1 MVEFPMLDHTQGGR
15 ELLQEIEAQMYAL
28 GGRPH
33 WGLLNFLSGANGLI
47 EKMYPLL
54 PRWQAVRQEL
64 DPDCRFA
71 NAFTERCGL
80 TPLTFSR

>member
-1 MVEFPMLDHTQGGR
+1 MLFLWPDHTQGGR
-15 ELLQEIEAQMYAL
+15 ESLQEMETQMYAF

-33 WGLLNFLSGANGLI
+33 WGLLKFLSGASGLN
-47 EKMYPLL
+47 ESMYPLL
-54 PRWQAVRQEL
+54 PRWRAIRHEL
-64 DPDCRFA
+64 DPDRRFA